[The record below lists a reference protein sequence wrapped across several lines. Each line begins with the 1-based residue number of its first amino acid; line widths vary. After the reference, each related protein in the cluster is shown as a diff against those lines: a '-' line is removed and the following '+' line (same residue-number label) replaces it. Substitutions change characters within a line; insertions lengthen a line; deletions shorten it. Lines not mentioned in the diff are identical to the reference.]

1 MQVTLVCF
9 SFITFVHSVTL
20 KAMPITAEEAFQ
32 EAASKILDTTTFV
45 RAVLSGRR
53 RNMSVDFE
61 RIDIRPVEIKGVLHL
76 QLMQN
81 DGRATTTKNLL
92 PSALEVDQLL
102 TTGYANILV
111 ESTQEAYSIRVTK
124 SGDAQ
129 VHTEKRALEQN
140 FSHDKKKDRLL
151 DASDPF
157 LREVGIADAKG
168 VIKPSRQDKYKQVE
182 EFLRLLSP
190 ALNAAIEAGQI
201 HKPTPANPL
210 RITDLG
216 CGHAYLTFAA
226 HQFLMSSGI
235 PVVVTGIDVR
245 PESRDHNNAIAQK
258 LGIASSISFKAE
270 EISKTTSD
278 AADIAI
284 ALHAC
289 DTATDDA
296 IAWAV
301 NGGAKLL
308 LIAPCCHHDIQKQI
322 DAAPEPWGALTKF
335 GLMKERL
342 GDLLT
347 DSFRAQLLRFVG
359 YRVEVIE
366 FVGGEHTPRN
376 LMIRAVKTDAKPEQI
391 DVDRYLEITAQWG
404 VKPALEKKLS
414 TLNIR

>member
-1 MQVTLVCF
+1 
-9 SFITFVHSVTL
+9 
-20 KAMPITAEEAFQ
+20 MPITREEAFT
-32 EAASKILDTTTFV
+32 EAASKILDTNSFV

-53 RNMSVDFE
+53 RNMTVDFE
-61 RIDIRPVEIKGVLHL
+61 RIDIRLVEIKGVLHL

-92 PSALEVDQLL
+92 PSMVEVDQLL
-102 TTGYANILV
+102 NSGYANIMV
-111 ESTQEAYSIRVTK
+111 ESTDEAYSIRVTK

-129 VHTEKRALEQN
+129 VHTEKRQSEQN
-140 FSHDKKKDRLL
+140 LSHDKKKERLL
-151 DASDPF
+151 DSNDPF

-201 HKPTPANPL
+201 HKPTKENPL

-226 HQFLMSSGI
+226 HQFLINSGI

-245 PESRDHNNAIAQK
+245 PDSRDRNNKIAEK
-258 LGIASSISFKAE
+258 LGITKTINFKAE
-270 EISKTTSD
+270 EISKTT
-278 AADIAI
+278 AETADIAI

-301 NGGAKLL
+301 NGGSKLL

-322 DAAPEPWGALTKF
+322 DAAPEPWGAITKF

-347 DSFRAQLLRFVG
+347 DSLRAQLLRLVG

-376 LMIRAVKTDAKPEQI
+376 LMIRAVKTGAAADNSEKS
-391 DVDRYLEITAQWG
+391 RYEAMIGLWK
-404 VKPALEKKLS
+404 VKPALA
-414 TLNIR
+414 TLLNR

>member
-1 MQVTLVCF
+1 
-9 SFITFVHSVTL
+9 
-20 KAMPITAEEAFQ
+20 MPITLEEAFA
-32 EAASKILDTTTFV
+32 EAASKILDTSTFV

-61 RIDIRPVEIKGVLHL
+61 RIDIRLVEIKEVLHL

-102 TTGYANILV
+102 QSGYANVMV
-111 ESTQEAYSIRVTK
+111 ESTHEAYSIRVTK

-129 VHTEKRALEQN
+129 VHTEKRQSEQKLA
-140 FSHDKKKDRLL
+140 HDKKKDRLL
-151 DASDPF
+151 DSNDPF

-190 ALNAAIEAGQI
+190 ALNAAIDAGQI
-201 HKPTPANPL
+201 HKPTSANPL

-245 PESRDHNNAIAQK
+245 PASRDRNNSIADK
-258 LGIASSISFKAE
+258 LGIAKTISFKAE
-270 EISKTTSD
+270 EISKTTAD
-278 AADIAI
+278 TADIAI

-301 NGGAKLL
+301 NGGSKLL

-347 DSFRAQLLRFVG
+347 DSFRAQLLRLVG

-366 FVGGEHTPRN
+366 FIGGEHTPRN

-391 DVDRYLEITAQWG
+391 DVDRYLGITAQWG

>member
-1 MQVTLVCF
+1 
-9 SFITFVHSVTL
+9 
-20 KAMPITAEEAFQ
+20 MPITREEAFQ
-32 EAASKILDTTTFV
+32 EAASKILDTSTFV

-53 RNMSVDFE
+53 RNMSVEFE
-61 RIDIRPVEIKGVLHL
+61 RIDIRPVEIKGVLNL

-81 DGRATTTKNLL
+81 DGRATTAKNLL
-92 PSALEVDQLL
+92 PSAKEIDQLL
-102 TTGYANILV
+102 NSGYANIMV
-111 ESTQEAYSIRVTK
+111 ESTYEAYSIRVTK

-129 VHTEKRALEQN
+129 VHTEKRASEQN
-140 FSHDKKKDRLL
+140 LSHDKKKDRLL

-201 HKPTPANPL
+201 HKPTSANPL

-226 HQFLMSSGI
+226 HQFLMKSGI

-245 PESRDHNNAIAQK
+245 PESRDRNNLIAAK
-258 LGIASSISFKAE
+258 LGITSTISFKAE
-270 EISKTTSD
+270 EISKTT
-278 AADIAI
+278 AETADIAI

-296 IAWAV
+296 IAWSV
-301 NGGAKLL
+301 NGGSNRL

-347 DSFRAQLLRFVG
+347 DSFRAQLLRLVG

-366 FVGGEHTPRN
+366 FIGGEHTPRN
-376 LMIRAVKTDAKPEQI
+376 LMIRAVKTDAKPEQLDI
-391 DVDRYLEITAQWG
+391 DRYLEITAQWG
-404 VKPALEKKLS
+404 VKPALEQKLS

>member
-1 MQVTLVCF
+1 
-9 SFITFVHSVTL
+9 
-20 KAMPITAEEAFQ
+20 MPTTREEAFQ

-61 RIDIRPVEIKGVLHL
+61 RIDIRLVEIKGVLNL

-81 DGRATTTKNLL
+81 DGRATTTKNLV

-102 TTGYANILV
+102 NSGYANIMV
-111 ESTQEAYSIRVTK
+111 ESTNEAYLIRITK

-129 VHTEKRALEQN
+129 VHTEKRVSEQN
-140 FSHDKKKDRLL
+140 LSHDKKKERLL
-151 DASDPF
+151 DPSDPF

-201 HKPTPANPL
+201 HKPTNENPL

-226 HQFLMSSGI
+226 HQFLLKSGI
-235 PVVVTGIDVR
+235 PVIVTGIDVR
-245 PESRDHNNAIAQK
+245 PDSRDRNNAIAEK
-258 LGIASSISFKAE
+258 LGITKTITFKAE
-270 EISKTTSD
+270 EISKTTSEN
-278 AADIAI
+278 ADIAI

-322 DAAPEPWGALTKF
+322 DAAPEPWGVLTKF

-347 DSFRAQLLRFVG
+347 DSFRAQLLRIVG

-376 LMIRAVKTDAKPEQI
+376 LMIRAVKTGAKPEQLDI
-391 DVDRYLEITAQWG
+391 DRYLEITAQWG
-404 VKPALEKKLS
+404 VNPALEKKLS